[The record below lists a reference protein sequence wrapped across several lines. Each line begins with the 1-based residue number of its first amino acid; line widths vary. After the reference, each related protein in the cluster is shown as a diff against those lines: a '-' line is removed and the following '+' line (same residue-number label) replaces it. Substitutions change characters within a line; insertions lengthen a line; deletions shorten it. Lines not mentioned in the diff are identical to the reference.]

1 MTLQDPNLG
10 ETREIFWNSP
20 QVFKEHFLDL
30 FHFLYLGLPFVLFA
44 LWGLTILY
52 PLYRW
57 FRVVRLGQPANRF
70 DRLGLRL
77 QRALF
82 EGVGQGRVVREPS
95 GVAHQILLVSFV
107 VLFLGTS
114 LITVEADTPLNF
126 YYGAFYGLYK
136 FMMDLAGVGLVITS
150 TIFLYRRYQAPTR
163 ALRQPDKMISN
174 FENESGY
181 GFPLILL
188 WLIGVTGFML
198 EGARIVAEPN
208 SAVGLAF
215 IGPIFASGFGAAGAG
230 KGTHYVIWIVHLAIV
245 LTFLYTLTFTKLRHM
260 FIGPVNI
267 FFKTIGAGYEAGHRA
282 TPIADFENAETF
294 GVERIEEYS
303 WKQLLDM
310 AACLECGRCTINCPT
325 VNTSKALNPKHLVIE
340 QREHLLAKTSFLW
353 AQMAK
358 FSAARASGATAEQ
371 VAALD
376 EPMTGGEGGDVAL
389 DELIPRARPL
399 MPSGSE
405 DDAHVRIHEAL
416 LGDAESNG
424 HGDGHGTN
432 GHGHAAPL
440 RDTRW
445 LANADMI
452 REVATEPVIWGCT
465 TCGWCEEGC
474 PVAIEHIQRIV
485 DMRRHAVLVR
495 SEFPADLAKSFKSTE
510 NQSNPWGIPADTR
523 ADWASDLE
531 VPMMAEIGEDEKV
544 DVLYWVGCAGSFDER
559 NQKTSKAFVKIMKQ
573 AGVKFG
579 ILGSEEQC
587 TGEPARRLGNEY
599 LYFTLAQMNVE
610 TLNRYKFDKI
620 VTQCPH
626 CFNTIKNEYPD
637 LGGSFPVVHTT
648 QFIEELLGAGRIKL
662 EKGFLDKRLTIHDP
676 CYLARHNNV
685 HEAPRAV
692 LDAVPQ
698 MTRTDVENSSRRT
711 FCCGAGGGQFWK
723 EEEHGTPRINN
734 ARLDQ
739 LMEAKPDTIAVACP
753 FCTTMISDAT
763 KAKGLEE
770 QVEVKDVVEIVA
782 ASLA

>member
-1 MTLQDPNLG
+1 MSLQDPNLG
-10 ETREIFWNSP
+10 ATREIFWNAP
-20 QVFKEHFLDL
+20 EVFKEHFASV

-57 FRVVRLGQPANRF
+57 FRIVRLGQPANRF
-70 DRLGLRL
+70 DRLVLRA
-77 QRALF
+77 QRAIF

-95 GVAHQILLVSFV
+95 GVVHQVLLVSFV

-126 YYGAFYGLYK
+126 YYGAFYALYK
-136 FMMDLAGVGLVITS
+136 LMMDAAGVGLIVS
-150 TIFLYRRYQAPTR
+150 SSIFLYRRYQAPPR
-163 ALRQPDKMISN
+163 ALQQPDTMISN

-181 GFPLILL
+181 GFPLIML
-188 WLIGVTGFML
+188 WLIGFTGFML
-198 EGARIVAEPN
+198 EGSRIVAEPR
-208 SAVGLAF
+208 SSDGLAF
-215 IGPIFASGFGAAGAG
+215 IGPLFASGFRALGAG
-230 KGTHYVIWIVHLAIV
+230 VGTHHAIWIVHLAIV
-245 LTFLYTLTFTKLRHM
+245 LTFLYSLTSTKLRHM

-267 FFKTIGAGYEAGHRA
+267 FFKTIGAGYESGARL

-294 GVERIEEYS
+294 GVEKVEEYS

-310 AACLECGRCTINCPT
+310 AACLECGRCTLNCPT

-358 FSAARASGATAEQ
+358 FSAARAAGATAEQ
-371 VAALD
+371 IAELD
-376 EPMTGGEGGDVAL
+376 EPLTGGEGGDVAL

-399 MPSGSE
+399 M
-405 DDAHVRIHEAL
+405 AVA
-416 LGDAESNG
+416 A
-424 HGDGHGTN
+424 GDGHAQAHAAALGN
-432 GHGHAAPL
+432 GHGHDDVV
-440 RDTRW
+440 RDSRW

-495 SEFPADLAKSFKSTE
+495 SEFPSDLAKSFKGTE
-510 NQSNPWGIPADTR
+510 NQSNPWGIAADTR
-523 ADWASDLE
+523 ADWAEGLE
-531 VPMMAEIGEDEKV
+531 IPLMAEIGEEDKV

-559 NQKTSKAFVKIMKQ
+559 NQKTSKAFVKIMQ
-573 AGVKFG
+573 SAGVKFG
-579 ILGSEEQC
+579 ILGTEEQC

-610 TLNRYKFDKI
+610 TLKRYKFDKI

-648 QFIEELLGAGRIKL
+648 QYIEELLAAKRIKL
-662 EKGFLDKRLTIHDP
+662 ERGFLDKRLTIHDP

-685 HEAPRAV
+685 HEAPRTV
-692 LDAVPQ
+692 LDAIPGMQ
-698 MTRTDVENSSRRT
+698 REDVENSKRRT

-734 ARLDQ
+734 TRLEQ

-753 FCTTMISDAT
+753 FCTTMVSDAT

-782 ASLA
+782 GALA

>member
-1 MTLQDPNLG
+1 MSLQDPNLG
-10 ETREIFWNSP
+10 ETREIFWNAP
-20 QVFKEHFLDL
+20 QVFKEHFFVLLD
-30 FHFLYLGLPFVLFA
+30 FFYGGLAFFLFA
-44 LWGLTILY
+44 LWGLTIVY
-52 PLYRW
+52 PLWRWYRI
-57 FRVVRLGQPANRF
+57 VRLGQPENRF
-70 DRLGLRL
+70 DNLVLRL

-82 EGVGQGRVVREPS
+82 EGVGQGRVVREPA
-95 GVAHQILLVSFV
+95 GVVHQVLLVSFV
-107 VLFLGTS
+107 ILFLGTS

-126 YYGAFYGLYK
+126 YYGAFYALYK
-136 FMMDLAGVGLVITS
+136 LMMDLAGVGLVVS
-150 TIFLYRRYQAPTR
+150 SSIFLWRRYQAPTR
-163 ALRQPDKMISN
+163 ALRQPDTMISN

-181 GFPLILL
+181 GYPLIML

-198 EGARIVAEPN
+198 EGSRIVAEPR
-208 SAVGLAF
+208 SSEGLAF
-215 IGPIFASGFGAAGAG
+215 MGILFADGFRALGTGAG
-230 KGTHYVIWIVHLAIV
+230 THRVIWIVHLAIV
-245 LTFLYTLTFTKLRHM
+245 LTFLYTMVATKLRHM

-267 FFKTIGAGYEAGHRA
+267 FFKTLGAGYESGSRLS
-282 TPIADFENAETF
+282 PVADFETAETF
-294 GVERIEEYS
+294 GVERVEEYT

-310 AACLECGRCTINCPT
+310 AACLECGRCTLNCPT
-325 VNTSKALNPKHLVIE
+325 VNTQKALNPKHLVIE
-340 QREHLLAKTSFLW
+340 QREHLLAKTSFLF

-358 FSAARASGATAEQ
+358 FSAAKAAGATAEQ
-371 VAALD
+371 IAALD
-376 EPMTGGEGGDVAL
+376 EPLTGGEGGDVAL

-399 MPSGSE
+399 MSWASE
-405 DDAHVRIHEAL
+405 DDSHVRAHAAV
-416 LGDAESNG
+416 LGDGESDDHGHGANG
-424 HGDGHGTN
+424 HAHD
-432 GHGHAAPL
+432 APA
-440 RDTRW
+440 RDSRW

-495 SEFPADLAKSFKSTE
+495 SEFPSDLAKSFKSTE
-510 NQSNPWGIPADTR
+510 NQSNPWGIAADTR
-523 ADWASDLE
+523 ADWAAELE
-531 VPMMAEIGEDEKV
+531 VPLMAEIGEQEKV

-559 NQKTSKAFVKIMKQ
+559 NQKTSKAFVKIMKS
-573 AGVKFG
+573 AGIKFG
-579 ILGSEEQC
+579 ILGTEEQC

-637 LGGSFPVVHTT
+637 LGGKYPVVHTT
-648 QFIEELLGAGRIKL
+648 QYIEELLGAGRIKL

-692 LDAVPQ
+692 LDAIPD
-698 MTRTDVENSSRRT
+698 MKREDVENSKRRT

-723 EEEHGTPRINN
+723 EEEHGTERINT
-734 ARLDQ
+734 ARFDQ

-763 KAKGLEE
+763 KARGLEE
-770 QVEVKDVVEIVA
+770 EVKVKDVVEIVA
-782 ASLA
+782 SSLA

>member
-1 MTLQDPNLG
+1 MSLQDPNLG
-10 ETREIFWNSP
+10 ETREIFWNAP
-20 QVFKEHFLDL
+20 QVFKEHFFVL
-30 FHFLYLGLPFVLFA
+30 FDFFYGGLAFFLFA
-44 LWGLTILY
+44 LWGFTILY
-52 PLYRW
+52 PLWRW
-57 FRVVRLGQPANRF
+57 FRIVRLGQPANRF
-70 DRLGLRL
+70 DNLWLRL

-82 EGVGQGRVVREPS
+82 EGVGQGRVVREPA
-95 GVAHQILLVSFV
+95 GVVHQVLLVSFV
-107 VLFLGTS
+107 ILFLGTS

-126 YYGAFYGLYK
+126 YYGAFYALYK
-136 FMMDLAGVGLVITS
+136 LMMDLAGVGLVVS
-150 TIFLYRRYQAPTR
+150 SSIFLYRRYQAPTR
-163 ALRQPDKMISN
+163 ALAQPDKMISN

-181 GFPLILL
+181 GYPLIML
-188 WLIGVTGFML
+188 WLIGFTGFML
-198 EGARIVAEPN
+198 EGSRIVAEPR
-208 SAVGLAF
+208 SSEGLAF
-215 IGPIFASGFGAAGAG
+215 MGMIFASGFRALGTGA
-230 KGTHYVIWIVHLAIV
+230 GTHYVIWVVHLAIV
-245 LTFLYTLTFTKLRHM
+245 LTFLYTMVSTKLRHM

-267 FFKTIGAGYEAGHRA
+267 FFKTIGAGYESGHRA

-294 GVERIEEYS
+294 GVEKVEEYS

-310 AACLECGRCTINCPT
+310 AACLECGRCTLNCPT
-325 VNTSKALNPKHLVIE
+325 VNTQKALNPKHLVIE

-358 FSAARASGATAEQ
+358 FSAARAAGATAEQ
-371 VAALD
+371 IAELD
-376 EPMTGGEGGDVAL
+376 EPLTGGEGGDVAL

-399 MPSGSE
+399 MAIEPNG
-405 DDAHVRIHEAL
+405 DPHAAAHAAA
-416 LGDAESNG
+416 LGDAPGGNGHGSNG
-424 HGDGHGTN
+424 HGHDV
-432 GHGHAAPL
+432 PV
-440 RDTRW
+440 RDSRW
-445 LANADMI
+445 LAGADMI

-495 SEFPADLAKSFKSTE
+495 SEFPSDLAKSFKSTE
-510 NQSNPWGIPADTR
+510 NQSNPWGIAADTR
-523 ADWASDLE
+523 ADWAEGLE

-559 NQKTSKAFVKIMKQ
+559 NQKTSKAFVKIMQ
-573 AGVKFG
+573 SAGIKFG
-579 ILGSEEQC
+579 ILGTEEQC

-610 TLNRYKFDKI
+610 TLNRYKFDRI

-637 LGGSFPVVHTT
+637 LGGNFPVVHTT
-648 QFIEELLGAGRIKL
+648 QYIEELLGAGRIKL

-685 HEAPRAV
+685 HEAPRTV
-692 LDAVPQ
+692 LDAIPGMQ
-698 MTRTDVENSSRRT
+698 REDVENSKRRT

-723 EEEHGTPRINN
+723 EEEHGTERINN
-734 ARLDQ
+734 TRLDQ

-770 QVEVKDVVEIVA
+770 EVKVKDVVEIVA

>member
-1 MTLQDPNLG
+1 MSLQDANLG
-10 ETREIFWNSP
+10 ETREIFWNAP
-20 QVFKEHFLDL
+20 QVFKEHVFVVFD
-30 FHFLYLGLPFVLFA
+30 FFYGGLAFFLFA
-44 LWGLTILY
+44 LWGLAIVY
-52 PLYRW
+52 PLWRWYRI
-57 FRVVRLGQPANRF
+57 VRLGQPENRF
-70 DRLGLRL
+70 DNVWLRL

-82 EGVGQGRVVREPS
+82 EGVGQGRVVREPA
-95 GVAHQILLVSFV
+95 GVVHQVLLVSFV

-126 YYGAFYGLYK
+126 YYGAFYALYK
-136 FMMDLAGVGLVITS
+136 LMMDLAGVGLIVS
-150 TIFLYRRYQAPTR
+150 SSIFLWRRYQARPR
-163 ALRQPDKMISN
+163 ALEQPAKMVAS

-181 GFPLILL
+181 GYPLIML
-188 WLIGVTGFML
+188 WLIGFTGFLL
-198 EGARIVAEPN
+198 EGSRIVAEPR
-208 SAVGLAF
+208 SSEGLAF
-215 IGPIFASGFGAAGAG
+215 MGILFAEGFRALGTGAG
-230 KGTHYVIWIVHLAIV
+230 THRLIWIVHLAIV
-245 LTFLYTLTFTKLRHM
+245 LTFLYTMVATKLRHM

-267 FFKTIGAGYEAGHRA
+267 FFKSLGNGYEGGSRL
-282 TPIADFENAETF
+282 TPVADFETAETF
-294 GVERIEEYS
+294 GVERVEEYS

-310 AACLECGRCTINCPT
+310 AACLECGRCTLNCPT
-325 VNTSKALNPKHLVIE
+325 VNTQKALNPKHLVIE

-358 FSAARASGATAEQ
+358 FSAAKAAGATAEQ
-371 VAALD
+371 IAALD
-376 EPMTGGEGGDVAL
+376 EPLTGGEGGDVAL

-399 MPSGSE
+399 LEQPAPNGHAATSGH
-405 DDAHVRIHEAL
+405 A
-416 LGDAESNG
+416 NG
-424 HGDGHGTN
+424 HGDDHADGHD
-432 GHGHAAPL
+432 GHGHGGEV
-440 RDTRW
+440 RDSRW
-445 LANADMI
+445 LASADMI

-495 SEFPADLAKSFKSTE
+495 SEFPADLAKSFKGTE
-510 NQSNPWGIPADTR
+510 NQSNPWGIAADTR
-523 ADWASDLE
+523 ADWAADLE
-531 VPMMAEIGEDEKV
+531 IPLMAEIGEEDKV

-559 NQKTSKAFVKIMKQ
+559 NQKTSKAFVKIMKS

-579 ILGSEEQC
+579 ILGTEEQC

-637 LGGSFPVVHTT
+637 LGGKYPVVHTT
-648 QFIEELLGAGRIKL
+648 QYIEELLGAGRIKL

-692 LDAVPQ
+692 LDAVPD
-698 MTRTDVENSSRRT
+698 MKREDVENSKRRT

-723 EEEHGTPRINN
+723 EEEHGTERINTT
-734 ARLDQ
+734 RFDQ

-770 QVEVKDVVEIVA
+770 EVKVKDVVEIVA
-782 ASLA
+782 SSLA

>member
-1 MTLQDPNLG
+1 MTTLQDTKLG
-10 ETREIFWNSP
+10 ETREIFWNAP
-20 QVFKEHFLDL
+20 EVFKEHFAAL
-30 FHFLYLGLPFVLFA
+30 FHFVYLGLPAILFT

-52 PLYRW
+52 PLWRW
-57 FRVVRLGQPANRF
+57 FRIVRLGRPENRF
-70 DRLGLRL
+70 DKPFLRV
-77 QRALF
+77 QRMLF

-95 GVAHQILLVSFV
+95 GVVHQVLFVSFV

-136 FMMDLAGVGLVITS
+136 FMMDLAGVGLVVS
-150 TIFLYRRYQAPTR
+150 SSIFLWRRYARPPR
-163 ALRQPDKMISN
+163 ALRQPGKMVST
-174 FENESGY
+174 FENETGY
-181 GFPLILL
+181 EFPLILL
-188 WLIGVTGFML
+188 WLIGFTGFML
-198 EGARIVAEPN
+198 EGARIVAEPA
-208 SAVGLAF
+208 SSVGLAF
-215 IGPIFASGFGAAGAG
+215 IGPVFAGAFRGMETG
-230 KGTHYVIWIVHLAIV
+230 KGFHYVVWIVHLAIV
-245 LTFLYTLTFTKLRHM
+245 LTFLYTLTSTKLRHM

-267 FFKTIGAGYEAGHRA
+267 LFKNLGAGYENGYRA
-282 TPIADFENAETF
+282 TPIADFESAETF
-294 GVERIEEYS
+294 GVERVEEYS

-310 AACLECGRCTINCPT
+310 AACLECGRCTLNCPT
-325 VNTSKALNPKHLVIE
+325 VNTNKALNPKHLVIE

-353 AQMAK
+353 AQMLK
-358 FSAARASGATAEQ
+358 FNADASGA
-371 VAALD
+371 AAAANGAGPGDPD
-376 EPMTGGEGGDVAL
+376 EPRTGGEGGDVAL

-399 MPSGSE
+399 MEG
-405 DDAHVRIHEAL
+405 EA
-416 LGDAESNG
+416 GPAGHTEMVDHGVHGANG
-424 HGDGHGTN
+424 HDS
-432 GHGHAAPL
+432 
-440 RDTRW
+440 RW

-495 SEFPADLAKSFKSTE
+495 SEFPSDLAKSFKGTE
-510 NQSNPWGIPADTR
+510 NQANPWGIAADQR
-523 ADWASDLE
+523 ASWAEGLD
-531 VPMMAEIGEDEKV
+531 VPMMAEIGEEERV
-544 DVLYWVGCAGSFDER
+544 EVLYWVGCAGSFDER

-579 ILGSEEQC
+579 ILGTEEQC

-637 LGGSFPVVHTT
+637 LGGKFEVVHTT
-648 QFIEELLGAGRIKL
+648 QYIESLLGAGRLKL
-662 EKGFLDKRLTIHDP
+662 ERGFLDKRLTIHDP

-692 LDAVPQ
+692 LDAVPG
-698 MTRTDVENSSRRT
+698 MAREDVENSRRRT

-723 EEEHGTPRINN
+723 EEEHGTPRINTT
-734 ARLDQ
+734 RLDQ

-753 FCTTMISDAT
+753 FCTTMVSDAT

-770 QVEVKDVVEIVA
+770 QVKVKDVVEIVA
-782 ASLA
+782 DSLA